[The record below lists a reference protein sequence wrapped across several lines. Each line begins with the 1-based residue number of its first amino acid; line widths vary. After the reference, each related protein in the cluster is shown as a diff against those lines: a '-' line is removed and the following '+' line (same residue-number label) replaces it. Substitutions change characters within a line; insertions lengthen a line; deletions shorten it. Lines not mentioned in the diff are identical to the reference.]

1 MTEMRTDWRLG
12 SNVRRKLSKR
22 MWHLNNQYKITIEEY
37 EAMVILQNGVCAIC
51 SKPEPRGNLAVDHCH
66 KTNKIRKLL
75 CHVCN
80 KNLGI
85 YETKKEI
92 FDKYLT
98 ECENGKIT

>member
-1 MTEMRTDWRLG
+1 MT
-12 SNVRRKLSKR
+12 V
-22 MWHLNNQYKITIEEY
+22 EEF
-37 EAMVILQNGVCAIC
+37 EAMVRQQNGVCAIC
-51 SKPEPRGNLAVDHCH
+51 GKPEPRGNLVVDHCH
-66 KTNKIRKLL
+66 KTNKVRKLL

-98 ECENGKIT
+98 ECENDRIT